1 VLLRLSLR
9 DIASVVS
16 HACCVLYPITAVK
29 IQIYSQTVAFWL
41 KFEGMTVSIC
51 CQTSDI
57 FAFFSIFVAALAGIR
72 CCAARQVCSAD
83 ENGRQAYYLI

>member
-16 HACCVLYPITAVK
+16 HTRCVLYPFTAVK

-41 KFEGMTVSIC
+41 KFEGMTVCIC

-72 CCAARQVCSAD
+72 
-83 ENGRQAYYLI
+83 